1 MSARSVL
8 RILALTLPVILAA
21 SSCVTTAV
29 PAAGVASGVNAR
41 GDIRAPILLVHGFSG
56 YRDLPVMGGYFNA
69 VAERLRADGFV
80 VFTPALPPYSP
91 TETRSPFLAAAID
104 DALAQTGAKR
114 VHLIA
119 HSQGGIDAR
128 YVIQDLAYET
138 KVETLT
144 TISTPHRGSPVLDVV
159 SYLPTFVSWP
169 LFGTLAWAIDS
180 AQGVQTGEAD
190 VDGAFAAMN
199 PAAMHAFN
207 RAHPVP
213 DGIGAF
219 SIAGVTGTDLKA
231 CDAGAW
237 GRPRFWDAPDLRVI
251 PTWTLIRQDPNA
263 PRASDGVV
271 PVDSARWA
279 TFLGCIPADHFD
291 QMGQGAEVFASE
303 EAGVL
308 DHLAFFSAFAQR
320 LKAYEDTHDE
330 RVVTHPMVLPQR

>member
-1 MSARSVL
+1 MSSRFLWA
-8 RILALTLPVILAA
+8 ALGLGCTIAIA
-21 SSCVTTAV
+21 GACVTTA
-29 PAAGVASGVNAR
+29 ASTPTSTSLVNAR
-41 GDIRAPILLVHGFSG
+41 GEVRAPILLVHGFSG

-69 VAERLRADGFV
+69 VAERLRADGFS

-91 TETRSPFLAAAID
+91 TETRAPFLAAAID
-104 DALAQTGAKR
+104 DALKETGAKR

-128 YVIQDLAYET
+128 YVIQDLGYES

-190 VDGAFAAMN
+190 VDGAFDAMN
-199 PAAMHAFN
+199 PAAMVAFN
-207 RAHPVP
+207 RAHPAP
-213 DGIGAF
+213 DSVAVF
-219 SIAGVTGTDLKA
+219 SIAGVTGADLEA

-237 GRPRFWDAPDLRVI
+237 GRPRFWDAPDFRVI
-251 PTWTLIRQDPNA
+251 PTWMLIRQDPNA

-303 EAGVL
+303 DAGVL
-308 DHLAFFSAFAQR
+308 DHLAFFGAFAQR
-320 LKAYEDTHDE
+320 LKAYEDTKDE
-330 RVVTHPMVLPQR
+330 RVVTHPMTLPQL